1 MALGR
6 LSTKRTLLL
15 STGRRTILPDK
26 DDCPLISIYQ
36 LKPRFQNLLRPLVQR
51 LFDRGITANQ
61 VTVAACAVSLV
72 VGGLVALLAGHP
84 WIFMLIPLW
93 MIVRM
98 ALNAIDGMLAREFGQ
113 KSRLGAYLNELTDV
127 IADSALFLPFALLPQ
142 VNLVQVLLVTLLAI
156 FTEYA
161 GVLGPMVGA
170 SRRYDGPMGK
180 SDRAF
185 CFGVLGAGVAI
196 GWLSALWINLVLAVI
211 AALLVYTLINRIR
224 RGLEQVPDQTEGPQ
238 A

>member
-1 MALGR
+1 M
-6 LSTKRTLLL
+6 
-15 STGRRTILPDK
+15 
-26 DDCPLISIYQ
+26 ISIYQ

-72 VGGLVALLAGHP
+72 VGGLAGAFVAHP
-84 WIFMLIPLW
+84 WVFALIPLW

-127 IADSALFLPFALLPQ
+127 IADSALFLPFALLPE
-142 VNLVQVLLVTLLAI
+142 VNLVLVLLVTLLAI

-196 GWLSALWINLVLAVI
+196 GWLSALWINLVLTVI

-224 RGLEQVPDQTEGPQ
+224 RGLEEVASHTEEPQ

>member
-1 MALGR
+1 
-6 LSTKRTLLL
+6 
-15 STGRRTILPDK
+15 
-26 DDCPLISIYQ
+26 LISIYQ

-61 VTVAACAVSLV
+61 VTLAACAVSLV
-72 VGGLVALLAGHP
+72 VGGLTAVFFSHP
-84 WIFMLIPLW
+84 WIFALIPLW

-98 ALNAIDGMLAREFGQ
+98 ALNAVDGMLAREFGQ

-127 IADSALFLPFALLPQ
+127 IADSALFLPFALLPE
-142 VNLVQVLLVTLLAI
+142 VNLVLVLLVTLMAI

-185 CFGVLGAGVAI
+185 CFGVLGTGVAI
-196 GWLSALWINLVLAVI
+196 GWLSALWINLLLAVI

-224 RGLEQVPDQTEGPQ
+224 RGLAEVASQTEGPQ